1 MKNRYRCDSCGCYL
15 DPGEGRQCEECMRE
29 SQMRVRKMKS
39 MNEVVTEGRGG
50 QYELRLREAV

>member
-29 SQMRVRKMKS
+29 SQMRVRKMKT

-50 QYELRLREAV
+50 Q